1 MSKTK
6 DVLIRALKTLWQ
18 ASVAYLLLN
27 AKVIA
32 DAIAT
37 DLEVGG
43 FETIKSVG
51 MSILLGAVAAG
62 LSAVY
67 NAFLRDKINPNYAQV
82 EDDTSEDEI
91 GIIPSLQDEEEEEIE
106 DDVLATA
113 LEDEESDSA
122 DNDGEE

>member
-1 MSKTK
+1 
-6 DVLIRALKTLWQ
+6 
-18 ASVAYLLLN
+18 
-27 AKVIA
+27 
-32 DAIAT
+32 
-37 DLEVGG
+37 
-43 FETIKSVG
+43 

-82 EDDTSEDEI
+82 EDDTSDDEI

-106 DDVLATA
+106 DDALATA